1 MHWRAKGPASA
12 GSPDL
17 RRSHPFVFAVLFLL
31 LAACGSRSG
40 DGGETL
46 TVAGSTSVQPFA
58 EKLAEHY
65 MADHPGVA
73 INVQGGGSTAGVRA
87 AETGAAQI
95 GMSSRHLK
103 DAEAAALH
111 QVTIALD
118 GIAIIVNA
126 ASPVA
131 GLTRTEVAA
140 IFAGELTRWSQVGG
154 PDRPIHFVTREE
166 GSGTRGAFEEM
177 VMGKKEIAPRALVQ
191 DSNGAVR
198 EIVASDPN
206 ALGYISLGLVDRRV
220 RAVAVDGVLPTHDAI
235 VAKSYA
241 VVRPFLFLT
250 RGEPAGAARTFVDY
264 VLGSEAQRLLGLE
277 GLIPVQP

>member
-1 MHWRAKGPASA
+1 MILRPDSRPARGIRGT
-12 GSPDL
+12 GSLFPI
-17 RRSHPFVFAVLFLL
+17 VFIVFLL
-31 LAACGSRSG
+31 TTPSCRRTGDSG
-40 DGGETL
+40 TTL
-46 TVAGSTSVQPFA
+46 TIAGSTSVQPFA
-58 EKLAEHY
+58 EKLAETY
-65 MADHPGVA
+65 MAAHPGLA

-103 DAEAAALH
+103 DSEQALH

-126 ASPVA
+126 ANPVA
-131 GLTRTEVAA
+131 GLSRAEVAA
-140 IFAGELTRWSQVGG
+140 IFAGEIPRWNRVGG

-198 EIVASDPN
+198 EIVASDPD

-220 RAVAVDGVLPTHDAI
+220 RAVAVDGVLPTHETI
-235 VAKSYA
+235 VAKRYA

-250 RGEPAGAARTFVDY
+250 REAPAGSARAFVEY
-264 VLGSEAQRLLGLE
+264 VLGPEGQRLLGLE
-277 GLIPVQP
+277 GLIPAVQP

>member
-1 MHWRAKGPASA
+1 MMVTPDSRPAKGIRGL
-12 GSPDL
+12 GSIF
-17 RRSHPFVFAVLFLL
+17 PFVFIVFFIISP
-31 LAACGSRSG
+31 ACRRAG
-40 DGGETL
+40 DIATTL

-58 EKLAEHY
+58 EKLAETY
-65 MADHPGVA
+65 MAAHPGLA

-103 DAEAAALH
+103 DSEAALH

-118 GIAIIVNA
+118 GIAVIVNA
-126 ASPVA
+126 ANPVA
-131 GLTRTEVAA
+131 GLSRAEVAA
-140 IFAGELTRWSQVGG
+140 IFAGAIPRWGAVGG

-177 VMGKKEIAPRALVQ
+177 VMGKTEIAPRALVQ

-198 EIVASDPN
+198 EIVASDPD

-220 RAVAVDGVLPTHDAI
+220 RAVAIDGVLPTHDTI
-235 VAKSYA
+235 SAKRYA
-241 VVRPFLFLT
+241 VVRPFLFLS
-250 RGEPAGAARTFVDY
+250 REEPVGAARAYIDY
-264 VLGSEAQRLLGLE
+264 VLGPEGQRLLGLE
-277 GLIPVQP
+277 GLIPVAQP

>member
-1 MHWRAKGPASA
+1 MIMTPDSRPAR
-12 GSPDL
+12 GI
-17 RRSHPFVFAVLFLL
+17 RGTGRFFPFVFILFF
-31 LAACGSRSG
+31 LASPACRRAG
-40 DGGETL
+40 DAGATL
-46 TVAGSTSVQPFA
+46 TIAGSTSVQPFA
-58 EKLAEHY
+58 EKLAETY
-65 MADHPGVA
+65 MGTHPGLG

-103 DAEAAALH
+103 DSEEALH

-126 ASPVA
+126 ANPVA
-131 GLTRTEVAA
+131 GLTRAEVAA
-140 IFAGELTRWSQVGG
+140 IFAGEIPRWSAVGG
-154 PDRPIHFVTREE
+154 PDRPIHFVSREE

-198 EIVASDPN
+198 EIVASDPD

-220 RAVAVDGVLPTHDAI
+220 RAVAVDGVLATHDTI
-235 VAKSYA
+235 VAKRYA
-241 VVRPFLFLT
+241 VVRPFLFLS
-250 RGEPAGAARTFVDY
+250 REEPSGAARAFIDF
-264 VLGSEAQRLLGLE
+264 VLGPEGQRLLGLE
-277 GLIPVQP
+277 GLIPAVQP

>member
-1 MHWRAKGPASA
+1 MIMTPESRPAGVIRCRGSLFLFVFIVFILIGPACRRA
-12 GSPDL
+12 GD
-17 RRSHPFVFAVLFLL
+17 AG
-31 LAACGSRSG
+31 A
-40 DGGETL
+40 TL

-58 EKLAEHY
+58 EKLAETY
-65 MADHPGVA
+65 MAAHPGIA

-103 DAEAAALH
+103 DSEEALH

-126 ASPVA
+126 ANPVA
-131 GLTRTEVAA
+131 GLTRAQVAA
-140 IFAGELTRWSQVGG
+140 IFAGKIPRWGAVGG

-177 VMGKKEIAPRALVQ
+177 VMGKTEIAPRALVQ

-198 EIVASDPN
+198 EIVASDPD

-220 RAVAVDGVLPTHDAI
+220 RAVAIDGVLPTHDTI
-235 VAKSYA
+235 SAKRYA
-241 VVRPFLFLT
+241 VVRPFLFLS
-250 RGEPAGAARTFVDY
+250 REEPVGAARAYIDY
-264 VLGSEAQRLLGLE
+264 VLGPEGQRLLGLE
-277 GLIPVQP
+277 GLIPVAQP

>member
-1 MHWRAKGPASA
+1 M
-12 GSPDL
+12 
-17 RRSHPFVFAVLFLL
+17 
-31 LAACGSRSG
+31 
-40 DGGETL
+40 TL
-46 TVAGSTSVQPFA
+46 TIAGSTSVQPFA
-58 EKLAEHY
+58 EKLAEIY
-65 MADHPGVA
+65 MASNAGVA

-103 DAEAAALH
+103 ESEETLH

-126 ASPVA
+126 ANPVA
-131 GLTRTEVAA
+131 GLSRAQVAA
-140 IFAGELTRWSQVGG
+140 IFAGEISRWSQIGG
-154 PDRPIHFVTREE
+154 PDRQIHFVTREE

-177 VMGKKEIAPRALVQ
+177 VMGKREIAPRALVQ

-220 RAVAVDGVLPTHDAI
+220 RAIAVDGVLPTHDAI
-235 VAKSYA
+235 VDKRYA

-250 RGEPAGAARTFVDY
+250 REEPGGAARAFVEF
-264 VLGSEAQRLLGLE
+264 VTGAEGQRLLGLE
-277 GLIPVQP
+277 GLIPVHQ

>member
-1 MHWRAKGPASA
+1 MIVTADSRPSRGMRGPA
-12 GSPDL
+12 
-17 RRSHPFVFAVLFLL
+17 RFVPFVFLGLFVLLP
-31 LAACGSRSG
+31 ACRRSG
-40 DGGETL
+40 GGDGATTL

-58 EKLAEHY
+58 EKLAETY
-65 MADHPGVA
+65 MAAHPECA

-103 DAEAAALH
+103 DSEKSLH

-126 ASPVA
+126 GNPVA
-131 GLTRTEVAA
+131 GLTRAEVAA
-140 IFAGELTRWSQVGG
+140 IFAGETRRWSQVGG

-220 RAVAVDGVLPTHDAI
+220 RAIAVDGVLPTRDTI
-235 VAKSYA
+235 MAKRYA

-250 RGEPAGAARTFVDY
+250 REAPAGAASAFVDF
-264 VLGSEAQRLLGLE
+264 VCGAEGQRLLGLE
-277 GLIPVQP
+277 GLIPVGP

>member
-1 MHWRAKGPASA
+1 M
-12 GSPDL
+12 
-17 RRSHPFVFAVLFLL
+17 
-31 LAACGSRSG
+31 AAH
-40 DGGETL
+40 
-46 TVAGSTSVQPFA
+46 A
-58 EKLAEHY
+58 
-65 MADHPGVA
+65 GVA

-103 DAEAAALH
+103 DSEDSLH

-126 ASPVA
+126 ANPVT
-131 GLTRTEVAA
+131 GLSRADVAA
-140 IFAGELTRWSQVGG
+140 VFAGEISRWSQFGD
-154 PDRPIHFVTREE
+154 PDRQIHFVTREE

-177 VMGKKEIAPRALVQ
+177 VMEKKEIAPRALVQ

-198 EIVASDPN
+198 EIVASDPD

-220 RAVAVDGVLPTHDAI
+220 RAVAVDGVVPTHDAI
-235 VAKSYA
+235 VGKRYA

-250 RGEPAGAARTFVDY
+250 REEPAGAARAFIDFVT
-264 VLGSEAQRLLGLE
+264 GAEGQRLLGLE
-277 GLIPVQP
+277 GLIPVQQ